1 MLELIRRGVAIYFV
15 GPLFYMYR
23 HLKVRLKI
31 QGSIIPVD
39 ISVYIGIKQGAITSP
54 MVYNNVTLPAQNS
67 KPISCVVKATN
78 ASVLCYADDLLN

>member
-31 QGSIIPVD
+31 QGSIFPVD
-39 ISVYIGIKQGAITSP
+39 ISVYIGIKQ
-54 MVYNNVTLPAQNS
+54 AQLRHRWCIIMLHYQLRIVNRFR
-67 KPISCVVKATN
+67 
-78 ASVLCYADDLLN
+78 VL